1 LLSAPLASVVAA
13 IKPVGDFIK
22 AYQPEVIQAQVEE
35 PIQTNNE
42 VSLMPLENYQDSV
55 INEATEEAE
64 ESKDELAFNMED
76 LAD

>member
-1 LLSAPLASVVAA
+1 
-13 IKPVGDFIK
+13 
-22 AYQPEVIQAQVEE
+22 
-35 PIQTNNE
+35 
-42 VSLMPLENYQDSV
+42 MPLENYQDSV